1 MERRNG
7 RQGHLTGRGAYKQ
20 WSGDTKIFP
29 VSPKI
34 FVPGHE
40 DGLHLAVLLRLEV
53 ALLAGDVLQQLPGL
67 GPAGLHTT
75 LGWMGRDTASC
86 AAGVWEDSLRCQ
98 QQNFVVIFTIFG
110 ETLLKMTTGTF
121 TLKNLNF
128 RDTLLPI
135 S

>member
-20 WSGDTKIFP
+20 WSVDTKIFP

-40 DGLHLAVLLRLEV
+40 DGLHLAVLLGLEV

-67 GPAGLHTT
+67 GPAGLHTDK
-75 LGWMGRDTASC
+75 RH
-86 AAGVWEDSLRCQ
+86 
-98 QQNFVVIFTIFG
+98 NVICHSHNGF
-110 ETLLKMTTGTF
+110 LSVKAL
-121 TLKNLNF
+121 
-128 RDTLLPI
+128 
-135 S
+135 

>member
-7 RQGHLTGRGAYKQ
+7 RQGHHTGRGAYKQ

-40 DGLHLAVLLRLEV
+40 DGLHLAVLLGLEV

-75 LGWMGRDTASC
+75 LGETRHCIMCCRKPQSGRILSS
-86 AAGVWEDSLRCQ
+86 VNKIPL
-98 QQNFVVIFTIFG
+98 
-110 ETLLKMTTGTF
+110 
-121 TLKNLNF
+121 
-128 RDTLLPI
+128 
-135 S
+135 

>member
-7 RQGHLTGRGAYKQ
+7 RQGHLTGWGTAYKQ
-20 WSGDTKIFP
+20 WAGDTKIFL

-40 DGLHLAVLLRLEV
+40 DGLHLAVLLGLEV

-75 LGWMGRDTASC
+75 LGWMGRVTASC
-86 AAGVWEDSLRCQ
+86 AAGGPEIRRDRHRESDLQIFCSQKDS
-98 QQNFVVIFTIFG
+98 
-110 ETLLKMTTGTF
+110 
-121 TLKNLNF
+121 
-128 RDTLLPI
+128 
-135 S
+135 